1 MTSTTATTSDATY
14 KPAPLADFVLP
25 FEMPD
30 LGLRGRFLRLDGVSS
45 RALSVH
51 PLPEAAQRI
60 LAEALVLA
68 GLLGSALKFEG
79 RLSVQLKGDGP
90 LDMLVTDHFARATA
104 GGGLRGYARL
114 DEGGFSAAGQPTEFA
129 KLAGKGAL
137 AITIEPKKGA
147 QTYQGLVPLSPDG
160 LSASAE
166 TYFMQ
171 SEQLPTALKLAA
183 GPTYRSGE
191 GRGWRAGAMMVQAV
205 PGLVADRDKTNDDW
219 ERIKLFLKT
228 LEDYELLDTAI
239 SAESVLW
246 RLFHEDEV
254 RVHPAQELR
263 FECSCRPE
271 NIRSVLGG
279 YSAEELKDLPD
290 PDGVIRTRCEFCATV
305 YEFPLASFA

>member
-1 MTSTTATTSDATY
+1 MTSTTSDSTY
-14 KPAPLADFVLP
+14 RPAPSADFVLP
-25 FEMPD
+25 FELPA
-30 LGLRGRFLRLDGVSS
+30 LGLRGRFIRLDSVSS
-45 RALSVH
+45 RALSTH

-68 GLLGSALKFEG
+68 ALLGSALKFEG
-79 RLSVQLKGDGP
+79 RLSVQLKGNGP
-90 LDMLVTDHFARATA
+90 LDMLVTDYFAGATP

-114 DEGGFSAAGQPTEFA
+114 NEENFAAKGQPSGFA
-129 KLAGKGAL
+129 KLAGTGAL

-147 QTYQGLVPLSPDG
+147 QTYQGLVPLSPNG

-166 TYFMQ
+166 TYFFQ
-171 SEQLPTALKLAA
+171 SEQLPTALRLSA

-205 PGLVADRDKTNDDW
+205 PGRETDRDKTSDDW
-219 ERIKLFLKT
+219 QRINLFLNT

-254 RVHPAQELR
+254 RVHESQDLR
-263 FECSCRPE
+263 FECSCRAE
-271 NIRSVLGG
+271 NIRSVLRA
-279 YSAEELKDLPD
+279 YPAEELKDLPD
-290 PDGVIRTRCEFCATV
+290 PDGVIRTRCEFCANV
-305 YEFPLASFA
+305 YEFPLTTFASNH